1 MTFFQ
6 PVPPWSDYPT
16 KAFLPGAGR
25 SPSGDTRREE
35 DAECPRQTGVLVRKP
50 TAFLHAKE
58 TSMPRANLVDTTAT
72 GAAKPLLDEI
82 KGAFGTAPNMFRAV
96 ANSPAA
102 LKSKW
107 GAFGALGAGTI
118 GAKLGEKIAVA
129 VADRDACSYCLAA
142 HTLLGKKAGASGQD
156 MADAQAGHSD
166 DPRTAAALSFALKL
180 VEHRGQVAGADI
192 EALRAVGFDDG
203 QIVEIIAHVAL
214 NLFTNYVNI
223 ALDVP
228 VDFPSV
234 RFRRAA

>member
-1 MTFFQ
+1 MTFFFR
-6 PVPPWSDYPT
+6 PVPVVGSGRA

-25 SPSGDTRREE
+25 SPSGDTRREK
-35 DAECPRQTGVLVRKP
+35 DAEHPRQTGGLVRTP
-50 TAFLHAKE
+50 TAFYMQRRHPCQERSLLIPQQPALPSRC
-58 TSMPRANLVDTTAT
+58 SMKSRAPSARHRTC
-72 GAAKPLLDEI
+72 
-82 KGAFGTAPNMFRAV
+82 AV

-102 LKSKW
+102 LKSMW

-142 HTLLGKKAGASGQD
+142 HTLLGKNAGASGQD

-166 DPRTAAALSFALKL
+166 DPKTAAALAFALKL
-180 VEHRGQVAGADI
+180 VEHRGQVADADI
-192 EALRAVGFDDG
+192 EALRAAGFHDG

-223 ALDVP
+223 ALDGP

-234 RFRRAA
+234 KFRRAP